1 MAHAA
6 GHDINY
12 IALTGALHAIGPS
25 DKPSPPLN
33 LIGDFGGGGVYLA
46 FGLCAALLESKTSG
60 RGQVVD
66 AAMTEGAA
74 SLMSSIYGMHASGH
88 WSDQR
93 EDNVLDGGSYYYGVY
108 ETADNKFV
116 SIGSIEGKFHDEL
129 LQLTGLDEAPTNS
142 RNDQQSWAEKKARL
156 SEIIKSK
163 TRDEWDQI
171 MLGSDVCYAPVLDLS
186 EAPSHPHNVA
196 RGSFV
201 EIDGVTQPGPA
212 PRFSRTPGEV
222 QMPPPDPGQHTSEI
236 LLEWGFHNEDIEKLR
251 DIGAVS

>member
-1 MAHAA
+1 M
-6 GHDINY
+6 
-12 IALTGALHAIGPS
+12 
-25 DKPSPPLN
+25 
-33 LIGDFGGGGVYLA
+33 
-46 FGLCAALLESKTSG
+46 
-60 RGQVVD
+60 
-66 AAMTEGAA
+66 
-74 SLMSSIYGMHASGH
+74 
-88 WSDQR
+88 
-93 EDNVLDGGSYYYGVY
+93 
-108 ETADNKFV
+108 
-116 SIGSIEGKFHDEL
+116 
-129 LQLTGLDEAPTNS
+129 DEAPTNS

-236 LLEWGFHNEDIEKLR
+236 LLEWGFHKEDIEKLR